1 MTTAQLPDDARV
13 LADTRRWL
21 ERAVIGLNLCPFAKA
36 AYAKQ
41 RVHLA
46 VSAAETPEQL
56 LVDLARE
63 LEDLRDADPA
73 ERETTVLVHPRVLA
87 DFYDY
92 NDFLDIADEALVAL
106 ELDGVI
112 QVASFHPDYQFDGT
126 APGDPENNSNRS
138 PWPCLHL
145 LREDSVEQAVASFPD
160 VAAIPARNIAA
171 LQALGNAGWQA
182 LWSEP
187 PVRGD

>member
-1 MTTAQLPDDARV
+1 MNPAPPNSEQV

-36 AYAKQ
+36 AYVKQ
-41 RVHLA
+41 RVHIV
-46 VSAAETPEQL
+46 VSAATSPEQL
-56 LVDLARE
+56 LEDLARE
-63 LEDLRDADPA
+63 LEDLRDTDAA
-73 ERETTVLVHPRVLA
+73 IRETTLIVHPQVLA

-92 NDFLDIADEALVAL
+92 NDFLDTADAALEAL

-138 PWPCLHL
+138 PWPLLHL
-145 LREDSVEQAVASFPD
+145 LREASVEQAVESFPD
-160 VAAIPARNIAA
+160 IDAVPARNIAT
-171 LQALGNAGWQA
+171 LRELGNEGWQR
-182 LWSEP
+182 LWVS
-187 PVRGD
+187 

>member
-1 MTTAQLPDDARV
+1 MTNAPIPDDAQV

-36 AYAKQ
+36 AYVKQ

-46 VSAAETPEQL
+46 VSAAATPERL
-56 LVDLARE
+56 LEDLARE

-73 ERETTVLVHPRVLA
+73 ERETTVLVHPRVLT
-87 DFYDY
+87 DFHDY

-126 APGDPENNSNRS
+126 APGDAENNSNRS

-145 LREDSVEQAVASFPD
+145 LREDSVEQAVESFPD
-160 VAAIPARNIAA
+160 VAAIPERNIAT
-171 LQALGNAGWQA
+171 LRALGNVGWQR
-182 LWSEP
+182 LWSDPAE
-187 PVRGD
+187 R